1 MILGVRIR
9 QMQCLMGSG
18 LLFTKLFSSL
28 HIVWWFLFSVLVFVV
43 TLLFHF

>member
-1 MILGVRIR
+1 MIPGVRIR